1 MNVSRANHELS
12 KTEQE
17 MLLVFVTGLSGA
29 GRSTAVAAL
38 EDLGFFCIDNLPG
51 PVVEPTLQTLAG
63 HGVTRTALGI
73 DVRVGAFF
81 DQAVEVIDSVNAVM
95 KVKVDVLFLDASD
108 EALLRRFASTR
119 RPHPLSTRAS
129 AAPGAETSA
138 VLDGVRFE
146 RSRLAGLRDRATTIV
161 DTTSLTVHELRHRI
175 VELYGPGAG
184 GRPRMRIRVVSFG
197 FKYGAPIDAD
207 LVFDARF
214 LKNPYFVDELR
225 PKTGQEPSVS
235 RFVLDNED
243 GRAYLALIQSFLAF
257 CIPRFER
264 EGRSYLTVAVGCTG
278 GQHRSVAIV
287 EASAEYLR
295 TSMSLTVDVLHR
307 DAERNRA
314 SERPMPLMRAVVESR
329 SLP

>member
-1 MNVSRANHELS
+1 MR
-12 KTEQE
+12 
-17 MLLVFVTGLSGA
+17 LVFVTGLSGA

-51 PVVEPTLQTLAG
+51 PVVEATLETLAG

-81 DQAVEVIDSVNAVM
+81 DQAADVIDSLKSAG
-95 KVKVDVLFLDASD
+95 KLEIEVLFLDASD
-108 EALLRRFASTR
+108 ESLLRRFASTR
-119 RPHPLSTRAS
+119 RPHPLSTRGT
-129 AAPGAETSA
+129 AARGAEAPA
-138 VLDGVRFE
+138 VLDGIRFE
-146 RSRLAGLRDRATTIV
+146 RDRLARLRDRATTVV
-161 DTTSLTVHELRHRI
+161 DTTTLTVHELRHRI
-175 VELYGPGAG
+175 VELYGPGVG
-184 GRPRMRIRVVSFG
+184 GRPRMRIRAVSFG

-214 LKNPYFVDELR
+214 LKNPYFVEDLR
-225 PKTGQEPSVS
+225 PQTGQEASVR
-235 RFVLDNED
+235 RFVLENED
-243 GRAYLALIQSFLAF
+243 GTAYLELVEEFLTF

-287 EASAEYLR
+287 EAIAEHLR
-295 TSMSLTVDVLHR
+295 SKMSITIDVLHR

-314 SERPMPLMRAVVESR
+314 SERPMPATRATAESR